1 MGHIPK
7 SKNKYVGIEIEFVSM
22 LDITEANALLSKLKM
37 TEWCDI
43 TRDGSIENDDG
54 GVLEVSREDEDW
66 NGIDE
71 FGLELRVLST
81 EKDLPTKLFK
91 LKGFLS
97 KCGAMVNSSC
107 GLHVHLDM
115 RNRKLEDCVKRLLT
129 EQTVLNKMI
138 PYDRRQSRYC
148 FPLRKEEVWKV
159 KKQMIYNEI
168 KKEFYIEQKIKFTP
182 EEAPRYRDINVA
194 AYTKYKTVEIRSHE
208 GCVDIK
214 EIYNWCKHLITIC
227 EGEGK
232 IDTRYVK
239 KRIKE
244 CS

>member
-81 EKDLPTKLFK
+81 EKDLPKL
-91 LKGFLS
+91 
-97 KCGAMVNSSC
+97 
-107 GLHVHLDM
+107 
-115 RNRKLEDCVKRLLT
+115 
-129 EQTVLNKMI
+129 
-138 PYDRRQSRYC
+138 
-148 FPLRKEEVWKV
+148 
-159 KKQMIYNEI
+159 
-168 KKEFYIEQKIKFTP
+168 
-182 EEAPRYRDINVA
+182 IN
-194 AYTKYKTVEIRSHE
+194 T
-208 GCVDIK
+208 
-214 EIYNWCKHLITIC
+214 ITI
-227 EGEGK
+227 
-232 IDTRYVK
+232 I
-239 KRIKE
+239 
-244 CS
+244 S